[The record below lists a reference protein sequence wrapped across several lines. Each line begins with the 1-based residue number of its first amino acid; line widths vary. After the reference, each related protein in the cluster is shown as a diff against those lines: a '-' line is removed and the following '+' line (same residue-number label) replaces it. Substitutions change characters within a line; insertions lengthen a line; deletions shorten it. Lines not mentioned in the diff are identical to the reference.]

1 MDGSQE
7 EAVEVRKVGF
17 PANHVKMIRKEQ
29 NLVVEKTHQRVV
41 KGDVGQHVLLV
52 KHIKEGRVQDELD

>member
-17 PANHVKMIRKEQ
+17 PASHVKMIRKEQ
-29 NLVVEKTHQRVV
+29 NLVVEKTLLRGLNKDADLPVPHV
-41 KGDVGQHVLLV
+41 KLTKGGKVH
-52 KHIKEGRVQDELD
+52 ELGI